1 MSPATAQAAFPHSL
15 PLLHPAPP
23 RYNLPRI
30 YFGGFFIRGHPYTMD
45 TISFAIQFWSKG
57 EMSAK
62 FLRHEGFLGAVGAYL
77 KVPSLQIFDGSASAS
92 EVRKGW
98 E

>member
-1 MSPATAQAAFPHSL
+1 
-15 PLLHPAPP
+15 
-23 RYNLPRI
+23 
-30 YFGGFFIRGHPYTMD
+30 MD

-77 KVPSLQIFDGSASAS
+77 KVPGLQIFDGSASAS
-92 EVRKGW
+92 EVGRGRSGGRERCSHQDAGW
-98 E
+98 QPAGRPSCQIAELVP

>member
-1 MSPATAQAAFPHSL
+1 
-15 PLLHPAPP
+15 
-23 RYNLPRI
+23 
-30 YFGGFFIRGHPYTMD
+30 MD

-92 EVRKGW
+92 EVSPSDSATARR
-98 E
+98 EIP